1 VCACV
6 YHTTRRGYNTEIG
19 SAYYM
24 LFGDDNQAGNDIP
37 DLNAEFIPDMNAP
50 EIPLSQNAP
59 VFEEN

>member
-1 VCACV
+1 MLLL
-6 YHTTRRGYNTEIG
+6 GFYNTGIG

-50 EIPLSQNAP
+50 